1 MFYHKLLEMTKPIIL
16 RSVSNCA
23 FKTQLKRVSY
33 VVSPTLSL
41 KKNFV
46 SDLEELKS
54 VPVCTHVCICEQ
66 SHLKKHVSTIVTLCL
81 RTAISNSVDHLDS
94 HKRINFPPLSTHAV
108 LKRDEG

>member
-66 SHLKKHVSTIVTLCL
+66 SHLKHTCPRLLRSVCEQQSAIVLIIWT
-81 RTAISNSVDHLDS
+81 V
-94 HKRINFPPLSTHAV
+94 INALTFL
-108 LKRDEG
+108 L